1 MQREDDEYF
10 MGEALRVAA
19 YARGRTSPNPLVG
32 AVIVK
37 QGRIVGTGWH
47 RKAGTAH
54 AEIHALQMA
63 GDLARGGTLYVTLEP
78 CAHYGRTG
86 PCAEA
91 VAAAGLKRVVIAM
104 VDPNP
109 LVSGKGIGI
118 LKRAG
123 IEVVTG
129 VLEAQAQKINEVFVH
144 WMTRKRPFVLWKTA
158 MTLDGKIAAAS
169 GDAKWISNEKSR
181 AMVHEIRD
189 SVDAIMVG
197 IGTELAD
204 NPLLTTRLPGG
215 EGKNP
220 VRIIVDSMARTPVN
234 AAVITDKAAK
244 TIIAVTTEAPAAK
257 VKELEEAGAE
267 VLQVNSGRL
276 VDLDVLM
283 QILAQRDI
291 CSVLVEGGSQLA
303 FSLLEKKLISKA
315 MVFVAPKIIG
325 GSTAPTPVGG
335 SGFRKMAEAVE
346 LEDIAVENAAGDIL
360 ITGYPKR

>member
-123 IEVVTG
+123 IEQT
-129 VLEAQAQKINEVFVH
+129 IVH
-144 WMTRKRPFVLWKTA
+144 VCVIALNVEKATRKGPSRR
-158 MTLDGKIAAAS
+158 GKP
-169 GDAKWISNEKSR
+169 R
-181 AMVHEIRD
+181 
-189 SVDAIMVG
+189 
-197 IGTELAD
+197 
-204 NPLLTTRLPGG
+204 
-215 EGKNP
+215 
-220 VRIIVDSMARTPVN
+220 
-234 AAVITDKAAK
+234 
-244 TIIAVTTEAPAAK
+244 
-257 VKELEEAGAE
+257 
-267 VLQVNSGRL
+267 
-276 VDLDVLM
+276 
-283 QILAQRDI
+283 
-291 CSVLVEGGSQLA
+291 
-303 FSLLEKKLISKA
+303 
-315 MVFVAPKIIG
+315 
-325 GSTAPTPVGG
+325 
-335 SGFRKMAEAVE
+335 
-346 LEDIAVENAAGDIL
+346 
-360 ITGYPKR
+360 